1 MKKSDITLAALWS
14 AVACLLV
21 ATIAIVSGNFG
32 VNLSGDINYSGAI
45 AATPVQGTPAVSE
58 NPTAAPQTTQ
68 PTNAPDA
75 STGDDNT
82 ADVPGDS
89 TGKSDTGL
97 PTEAADILAK
107 YTEVMNQ
114 AKSDAPGFLKVE
126 YQNIPEEKA
135 AFEGKVMSTALP
147 LLNSFFK
154 DEETARANAENKAKG
169 ESMEWFPIYHNDK
182 GCLLTDAS
190 CISSATCT
198 DQGDGTVKITIV
210 LNTET
215 NSEPPAANAATS
227 SSFVGAMFT
236 PIELATV
243 NDILKNNTAVKLVAR
258 NIDYDL
264 IYHDCTVDLVYNPE
278 NNHIVSLD
286 QFMHMTMDIKGG
298 TIVGSSAVGKAELDN
313 YMYISDFQY

>member
-21 ATIAIVSGNFG
+21 ATIAIVTGNFG
-32 VNLSGDINYSGAI
+32 VSLTGDINYSGAV
-45 AATPVQGTPAVSE
+45 AATPVQNVPAT
-58 NPTAAPQTTQ
+58 NAPTAAPETTQ
-68 PTNAPDA
+68 PSTAAP
-75 STGDDNT
+75 SGDSDNT
-82 ADVPGDS
+82 ADAPKDDA
-89 TGKSDTGL
+89 GKSDTGL

-114 AKSDAPGFLKVE
+114 AKTDDPGFLKVE

-135 AFEGKVMSTALP
+135 QFEGKVMSTALP

-154 DEETARANAENKAKG
+154 DEETARANAENKVKG
-169 ESMEWFPIYHNDK
+169 GGMEWFPIYHNDK
-182 GCLLTDAS
+182 GCLLTDPS

-215 NSEPPAANAATS
+215 NSEPPAENAATS
-227 SSFVGAMFT
+227 ASTVGAMFT

-243 NDILKNNTAVKLVAR
+243 NDILQNNTAVKLVAR

-264 IYHDCTVDLVYNPE
+264 VYHDCTVELVYNPE
-278 NNHIVSLD
+278 NNHVVSLN

-313 YMYISDFQY
+313 YMYISDFVY

>member
-14 AVACLLV
+14 AVACLVVVIIAVV
-21 ATIAIVSGNFG
+21 AGNFG
-32 VNLSGDINYSGAI
+32 FTISGDINVEGGAI
-45 AATPVQGTPAVSE
+45 AVQGQQTVNTPSAVTPE
-58 NPTAAPQTTQ
+58 PTQ
-68 PTNAPDA
+68 PTPTTPDN
-75 STGDDNT
+75 SGSDNT
-82 ADVPGDS
+82 ADAPKED
-89 TGKSDTGL
+89 TGKSDSSL
-97 PTEAADILAK
+97 PTENADILAK
-107 YTEVMNQ
+107 YTEIMNQ
-114 AKSDAPGFLKVE
+114 AKSDAPGFTKVE

-135 AFEGKVMSTALP
+135 AFEGKVISTALP

-198 DQGDGTVKITIV
+198 DQGDGTVKITMV
-210 LNTET
+210 LNTEN

-227 SSFVGAMFT
+227 SSFIGAVFT

-243 NDILKNNTAVKLVAR
+243 NDILQNNTAVKLVAR
-258 NIDYDL
+258 NITYDL
-264 IYHDCTVDLVYNPE
+264 IYHDCTVELVYNPE
-278 NNHIVSLD
+278 NNQIVSLD
-286 QFMHMTMDIKGG
+286 QFMHMTMSITGG
-298 TIVGSSAVGKAELDN
+298 TIIGSSAVGTAELDN

>member
-32 VNLSGDINYSGAI
+32 VSLSGDINYSGAI
-45 AATPVQGTPAVSE
+45 AATPVQSTPVNTPNAAVPE
-58 NPTAAPQTTQ
+58 TTQ
-68 PTNAPDA
+68 PSTQAPVA
-75 STGDDNT
+75 SDDNT
-82 ADVPGDS
+82 ADEPSQDAP
-89 TGKSDTGL
+89 KADTGL

-114 AKSDAPGFLKVE
+114 AKTDAPGFTKVE

-135 AFEGKVMSTALP
+135 AFEGKVISTALP

-154 DEETARANAENKAKG
+154 DEATARANAETKAKG

-198 DQGDGTVKITIV
+198 DQGDGTVKISIV

-215 NSEPPAANAATS
+215 NSEPPAEGAASS

-243 NDILKNNTAVKLVAR
+243 NDILQNNTAVKLVAR

-278 NNHIVSLD
+278 NNQIVSLD
-286 QFMHMTMDIKGG
+286 QFMHMTMSITGG
-298 TIVGSSAVGKAELDN
+298 TIIGSSAVGTAELDN